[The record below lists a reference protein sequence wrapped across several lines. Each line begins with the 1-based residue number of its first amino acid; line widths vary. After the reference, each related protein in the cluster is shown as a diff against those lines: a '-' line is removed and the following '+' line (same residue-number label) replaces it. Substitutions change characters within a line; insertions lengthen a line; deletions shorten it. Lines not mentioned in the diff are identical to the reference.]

1 MIEDRR
7 GYKRILEACSLSPL
21 LSSSILYHPQISD
34 QAGKSTTSGVPK
46 YASTNSVS
54 ITKKRLDQWP
64 SLFYFVGATGFEP
77 TTPCSQSR
85 CANRTALRP
94 EMVRSFAKPNAKIRV
109 YGETAKGFR
118 GENRLNGLAGRFAGH
133 LRVTCGSLF
142 WCFRRGLSLMRFVLS
157 KHSVAQDGRK
167 RFGPPLFAFRKRRD
181 SVLRAHEA
189 TVSNA

>member
-7 GYKRILEACSLSPL
+7 EYKRILEACSLSPL
-21 LSSSILYHPQISD
+21 LSSPILSYPLSSSNFRPSRQ
-34 QAGKSTTSGVPK
+34 STTSGVPK

-94 EMVRSFAKPNAKIRV
+94 EMVRSFAKPSAKIRV

-118 GENRLNGLAGRFAGH
+118 GENRLYGLAGRSSGGLLGFSMWAFSDAIS
-133 LRVTCGSLF
+133 SLKAF
-142 WCFRRGLSLMRFVLS
+142 CCTRWKKKIRS
-157 KHSVAQDGRK
+157 
-167 RFGPPLFAFRKRRD
+167 PLFAFRKRRD
-181 SVLRAHEA
+181 SVLRAYEA
-189 TVSNA
+189 TVSSA

>member
-21 LSSSILYHPQISD
+21 LSSSILFYPLSSSNFRPSRQ
-34 QAGKSTTSGVPK
+34 STTSGVPK

-94 EMVRSFAKPNAKIRV
+94 EMVRSFAKPSAKIRV

-133 LRVTCGSLF
+133 LRVTLLGFLTWAFSDAICSLKAF
-142 WCFRRGLSLMRFVLS
+142 CCTRWKKKIRS
-157 KHSVAQDGRK
+157 
-167 RFGPPLFAFRKRRD
+167 PLFAFRKRRD
-181 SVLRAHEA
+181 SVFQAYEA
-189 TVSNA
+189 TVSGV

>member
-54 ITKKRLDQWP
+54 ITNKRLDQWP

-77 TTPCSQSR
+77 TPPCSQSR

-118 GENRLNGLAGRFAGH
+118 GENRLNGLAGR
-133 LRVTCGSLF
+133 SS
-142 WCFRRGLSLMRFVLS
+142 RGLLGLSTWVFSDAISSLKVFCCTRWKKKIRS
-157 KHSVAQDGRK
+157 
-167 RFGPPLFAFRKRRD
+167 PLFAFRKRRD
-181 SVLRAHEA
+181 SVFQAHEA
-189 TVSNA
+189 TVSSA